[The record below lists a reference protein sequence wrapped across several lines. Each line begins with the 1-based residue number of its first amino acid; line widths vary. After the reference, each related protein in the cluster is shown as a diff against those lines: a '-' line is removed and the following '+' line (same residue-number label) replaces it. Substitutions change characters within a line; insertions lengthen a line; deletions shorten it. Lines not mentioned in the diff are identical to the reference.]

1 MRRNDMRTWKQI
13 TIIIIMVS
21 LWLALSVI
29 ADQPAPA
36 GAESLP

>member
-29 ADQPAPA
+29 ANPPALA